1 MTSRKQDFQ
10 EAFRDL
16 AQQPLIEPAE
26 RQKFW
31 VSYNEELLPE
41 LQQLIEDCDRHN
53 NQIVFAG
60 HQGCGKST
68 LLAEFSQRIQ
78 DKYFTVFFSISDL
91 IETSEI
97 NHINILFTTALQLME
112 AAIGRNLKISKD
124 KEKTLL
130 EWFFEHTRTTTEE
143 VNAEVSLG
151 FDLFSLFKGKL
162 KTDATVRDQITQ
174 KFKKSFRELID
185 FINQIGQ
192 EIELTSG
199 KEIVVI
205 IDDIDKVDLSHIEEI
220 FKGNIKALLEPQFRI
235 IYTIPIAT
243 IRDGVLKKHIENE
256 AGNSIYVMPVRK
268 LFKYRDRCG
277 EPLESTMVILRQV
290 LQKRLRDDLLAPG
303 IVEQIILNSGGVL
316 AELMRIAQEC
326 CRLVRVKMIQNPTDP
341 DFIDN
346 AQINSEILEA
356 ALDNLRNGMA
366 ITLSQH
372 DRQILS
378 QVYADYRPEDPKEQD
393 FLDLLHN
400 IYVIEYRNSNSWYDL
415 NPLIMEQL
423 RREGKI

>member
-1 MTSRKQDFQ
+1 
-10 EAFRDL
+10 
-16 AQQPLIEPAE
+16 
-26 RQKFW
+26 
-31 VSYNEELLPE
+31 
-41 LQQLIEDCDRHN
+41 
-53 NQIVFAG
+53 
-60 HQGCGKST
+60 
-68 LLAEFSQRIQ
+68 
-78 DKYFTVFFSISDL
+78 
-91 IETSEI
+91 
-97 NHINILFTTALQLME
+97 
-112 AAIGRNLKISKD
+112 
-124 KEKTLL
+124 
-130 EWFFEHTRTTTEE
+130 
-143 VNAEVSLG
+143 
-151 FDLFSLFKGKL
+151 
-162 KTDATVRDQITQ
+162 
-174 KFKKSFRELID
+174 
-185 FINQIGQ
+185 
-192 EIELTSG
+192 
-199 KEIVVI
+199 
-205 IDDIDKVDLSHIEEI
+205 
-220 FKGNIKALLEPQFRI
+220 
-235 IYTIPIAT
+235 
-243 IRDGVLKKHIENE
+243 
-256 AGNSIYVMPVRK
+256 
-268 LFKYRDRCG
+268 
-277 EPLESTMVILRQV
+277 
-290 LQKRLRDDLLAPG
+290 DDLLAPG